1 MLSEWRPKP
10 PVQRGPASREQG
22 FTLLEVLVAF
32 AIAALALSVLFQGA
46 IAGLRSAGVA
56 GRYEEALSRARSH
69 LAALGESLSPMD
81 MQGDYGGT
89 SSDEHDNRPDSSYHW
104 HVRVSPLTST
114 VRGGDVIGGLPA
126 IRTTLYQVSVAV
138 SWQDGSNTRTVE
150 LDSER
155 LGATVAAGPGAGG
168 P

>member
-1 MLSEWRPKP
+1 MLSEPRPNRS
-10 PVQRGPASREQG
+10 VRRGPANREHG

-32 AIAALALSVLFQGA
+32 AIAALARSVLFQGA
-46 IAGLRSAGVA
+46 LAGLRSAGVA

-69 LAALGESLSPMD
+69 LAALGDSLVPMD
-81 MQGDYGGT
+81 TQGEDGGT
-89 SSDEHDNRPDSSYHW
+89 SSDEHDSHPDSSYHW

-126 IRTTLYQVSVAV
+126 TRTTLYHVSVAV
-138 SWQDGSNTRTVE
+138 SWQDGSSTRTVE

-155 LGATVAAGPGAGG
+155 LGTTGPGPGG